1 MWFVIQKYLK
11 LEKESEEEITKL
23 KEQNQTLQQ
32 LVESL
37 KFKSG
42 STSLTSALLATNKPN
57 VNTTAEVAIQTENRF
72 TELSRQFTC
81 QVPDDDADFVTEKK
95 TNRTQSVVLPQKRKL
110 FNLNEN
116 YYVKH

>member
-1 MWFVIQKYLK
+1 MQKYLK
-11 LEKESEEEITKL
+11 LEKDSEEEITKL
-23 KEQNQTLQQ
+23 KEEKQTLQQ

-57 VNTTAEVAIQTENRF
+57 INTTAEVATQTENIF
-72 TELSRQFTC
+72 TELSRQFIR
-81 QVPDDDADFVTEKK
+81 QAPDDDVDFVTEKK
-95 TNRTQSVVLPQKRKL
+95 INRTQSVVLPQKRKL